1 MALGTVWA
9 NGTWAVA
16 AWADGTWENASS
28 GVYGDQDPQQMV
40 IFPLSDITG
49 LRRWVDYIPV
59 EYVTYIESK
68 KNTYDDDGFRWVF
81 VLGSTTGLTAWVHY
95 TPVYVLDGPDEDE
108 GRYDD
113 TGWIPVAEAP

>member
-1 MALGTVWA
+1 MALGTVWGV
-9 NGTWAVA
+9 GTWDVNTWDA
-16 AWADGTWENASS
+16 ATWDDATA

-40 IFPLSDITG
+40 VYPLSDITG

-59 EYVTYIESK
+59 EYVTWVEGK
-68 KNTYDDDGFRWVF
+68 QNTHDDDGFRWIF
-81 VLGSTTGLTAWVHY
+81 VLGSTAGLTAWVHY